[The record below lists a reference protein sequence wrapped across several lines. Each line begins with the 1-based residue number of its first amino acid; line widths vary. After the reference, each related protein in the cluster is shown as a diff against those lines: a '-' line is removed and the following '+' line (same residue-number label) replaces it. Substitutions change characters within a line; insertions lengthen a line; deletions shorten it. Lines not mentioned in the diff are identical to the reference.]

1 MGGCSVLFMMLAL
14 TGLGFVIAGAFFG
27 AAAVFI
33 IACIISIVFAVRTG
47 ARRAR
52 GKKLGALIAIPIALF
67 AVSIPTLV
75 YVGVRFIAPVALE
88 MASTDFDDCLDAAR
102 SNDAAVLRARL
113 DAGAASFD
121 ADEGETPERLLLHAI
136 EYGRAESVTEV
147 IRWAKESGRP
157 IDLDAPIPRLD
168 VEGATAYEIRPLIA
182 ATWKTYSQLDVVEAL
197 LDAGADPNVRD
208 DETGWTPLM
217 WTCTGTVAGFET
229 EQSLAAELDAVLASI
244 DTLLDAG
251 ADPAVTA
258 DDGTGAAELFARFVE
273 DLVSRAET
281 DPGSDL
287 SPAEATALCDAC
299 RERLAPRG

>member
-27 AAAVFI
+27 AAAVFT
-33 IACIISIVFAVRTG
+33 IACIISIVFAARTG

-52 GKKLGALIAIPIALF
+52 GKKLGALVAIPIALF
-67 AVSIPTLV
+67 AVSTPTLI
-75 YVGVRFIAPVALE
+75 YIGARFIAPVALE

-102 SNDAAVLRARL
+102 SNDAALLRARL
-113 DAGAASFD
+113 DAAAPSFD
-121 ADEGETPERLLLHAI
+121 ADEGEAPERLLLHAI
-136 EYGRAESVTEV
+136 EYGRAESVAEI
-147 IRWAKESGRP
+147 IRWADDSGQP
-157 IDLDAPIPRLD
+157 IDLGAPIPHLD
-168 VEGATAYEIRPLIA
+168 VEGTVDYKIRPLIA
-182 ATWKTYSQLDVVEAL
+182 ATWKTYSQIDVVEAL

-251 ADPAVTA
+251 ADPAITA
-258 DDGTGAAELFARFVE
+258 DDGTSAAELFARFAD
-273 DLVSRAET
+273 DLVSRTET
-281 DPGSDL
+281 DPDADL
-287 SPAEATALCDAC
+287 SPADATALCDAC
-299 RERLAPRG
+299 RERLTPRG